1 MKQPPKWNQLLYSL
15 NVGNAARNRDQ
26 VLTPVFVVKVGRK
39 YFTTRKIDDSYGF
52 SDTQYHISD
61 WREKTD
67 YSPNS
72 KLYET
77 LKEFEDEKLARTLLI
92 ELADFFDPLKKADNL
107 SVDQLQRIKAIV
119 FENRDEGESQ

>member
-1 MKQPPKWNQLLYSL
+1 MKQPPKLNQILYSL
-15 NVGNAARNRDQ
+15 NVGNAARYKDQ
-26 VLTPVFVVKVGRK
+26 VLTPVCVVKVGRK
-39 YFTTRKIDDSYGF
+39 YFTTRKVGDDNGF

-72 KLYET
+72 VLYET
-77 LKEFEDEKLARTLLI
+77 EKEWEDEKLAQTLLI
-92 ELADFFDPLKKADNL
+92 ELAGFFDPLKKADNL